1 MFKSSCSTPACRITV
16 RPPYPPVPVN
26 ADTNWRFPGGGCKFG
41 KPKWPRWLSEGKDAV
56 GVLLHGKQ
64 PNFFGVMYVFDLW
77 QGIREDTE
85 MFTNQVRALEAI
97 YVDSQSRR
105 MQIW

>member
-1 MFKSSCSTPACRITV
+1 MES
-16 RPPYPPVPVN
+16 N
-26 ADTNWRFPGGGCKFG
+26 
-41 KPKWPRWLSEGKDAV
+41 L
-56 GVLLHGKQ
+56 
-64 PNFFGVMYVFDLW
+64 FFGVMYVFDLW
-77 QGIREDTE
+77 QGIREDME